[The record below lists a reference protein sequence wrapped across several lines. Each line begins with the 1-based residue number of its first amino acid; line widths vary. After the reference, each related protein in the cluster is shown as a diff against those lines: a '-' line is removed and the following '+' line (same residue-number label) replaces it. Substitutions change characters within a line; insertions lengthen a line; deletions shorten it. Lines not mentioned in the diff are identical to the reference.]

1 MSSFASAVL
10 LAVLISIICHCFH
23 ILIRRASSRSRSSS
37 SSSPRRCRRPSRCR
51 NCSLSRVVVV
61 QRERCIRKYF
71 LGRGWSGFLI
81 LIAAGFVGKFN
92 LGWVRLVWFS

>member
-1 MSSFASAVL
+1 MLTFFKAKPSSEPFVPCVKMLSTL
-10 LAVLISIICHCFH
+10 LGGSW
-23 ILIRRASSRSRSSS
+23 
-37 SSSPRRCRRPSRCR
+37 
-51 NCSLSRVVVV
+51 V

>member
-1 MSSFASAVL
+1 MAIVAAMACARAKGVKARGHACSKRSQSSG
-10 LAVLISIICHCFH
+10 
-23 ILIRRASSRSRSSS
+23 IL
-37 SSSPRRCRRPSRCR
+37 
-51 NCSLSRVVVV
+51 V

-71 LGRGWSGFLI
+71 LGRGWSGSLI